1 MTSDGSA
8 SIPGRRSDHA
18 SRCDTRSRI
27 GNRQPRHHESMIAGG
42 PVQIARTRSGPSFN
56 ISQVSDAASAKQAPH
71 DSVVHPRAGLGDGD
85 VGGAE
90 GGVPGGV
97 VLGGGAVVGAGLEQ
111 VRQGDEVVEH
121 GLVGGAVGGG
131 KQGGVGEDGAGLGG
145 DGAGGGF
152 EDQVVG
158 GGGGLVFD
166 DQGAGQGVDVLVEGD
181 LGLAAG
187 GGEPAQGG
195 VGGQGVG
202 GGGGRGPGGGGGGVV
217 GGEAAAGEEGDG
229 GECAGEAGELH
240 VVLRCGCRFVAGG
253 FSLCGGGSGAVCRTV
268 AGR

>member
-18 SRCDTRSRI
+18 PRCDTRSRI

-56 ISQVSDAASAKQAPH
+56 ITQVSDAASANQAPH

-111 VRQGDEVVEH
+111 VCQGDEVVEH

-131 KQGGVGEDGAGLGG
+131 GEGGVGEGGGGGGGGGVGEDGAGLGG

-166 DQGAGQGVDVLVEGD
+166 DQ
-181 LGLAAG
+181 
-187 GGEPAQGG
+187 
-195 VGGQGVG
+195 
-202 GGGGRGPGGGGGGVV
+202 
-217 GGEAAAGEEGDG
+217 
-229 GECAGEAGELH
+229 
-240 VVLRCGCRFVAGG
+240 
-253 FSLCGGGSGAVCRTV
+253 
-268 AGR
+268 